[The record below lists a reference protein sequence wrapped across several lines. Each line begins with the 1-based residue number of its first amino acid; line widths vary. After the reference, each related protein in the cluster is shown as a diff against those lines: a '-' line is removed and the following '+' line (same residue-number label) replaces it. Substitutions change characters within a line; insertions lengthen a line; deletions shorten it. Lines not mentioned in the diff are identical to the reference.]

1 MLSKE
6 APTMNTPHLA
16 YMITE
21 GYCFLYGATVLFRM
35 NSNIGSQKEI
45 RELRNMIYS
54 YFGMLIFDIL
64 SYLLEDGILPQ
75 NGWLSLFFGFFTII
89 SICFGCYFWF
99 RYIDTRLH
107 LKYEQNVWAQLLL
120 AVPLVFIVV
129 ADFVSLFTGWLFY
142 VDDVGSFQTTDAFT
156 WVQGSV
162 NYFYLVIPTAASL
175 VFAFK
180 TKSHLE
186 RGEYWTYAA
195 YMVAPLLAGILEDY
209 LPTVPILALNIFLL
223 IHILFLM
230 IQNMQI
236 YNDALTNLNNRR
248 HLNGF
253 LEERLPRASAEHPVY
268 FFIID
273 INGFKA
279 INDAYGH
286 VEGDNALTNFADL
299 LRREEEKYHA
309 FAARYGGDE
318 FALVAD
324 GANINPD
331 KIIADLEKSVAES
344 PLFKKQDPSKPS
356 FSISVGFTKVNEP
369 ENDINLVIARADRML
384 YIHKQQWHR
393 QHS

>member
-1 MLSKE
+1 
-6 APTMNTPHLA
+6 MNTPHLA

-21 GYCFLYGATVLFRM
+21 GYCFLYRATVLFRM

-186 RGEYWTYAA
+186 RDEYWTYAA

-268 FFIID
+268 FF
-273 INGFKA
+273 
-279 INDAYGH
+279 H
-286 VEGDNALTNFADL
+286 
-299 LRREEEKYHA
+299 H
-309 FAARYGGDE
+309 RYQR
-318 FALVAD
+318 F
-324 GANINPD
+324 
-331 KIIADLEKSVAES
+331 
-344 PLFKKQDPSKPS
+344 
-356 FSISVGFTKVNEP
+356 
-369 ENDINLVIARADRML
+369 
-384 YIHKQQWHR
+384 
-393 QHS
+393 